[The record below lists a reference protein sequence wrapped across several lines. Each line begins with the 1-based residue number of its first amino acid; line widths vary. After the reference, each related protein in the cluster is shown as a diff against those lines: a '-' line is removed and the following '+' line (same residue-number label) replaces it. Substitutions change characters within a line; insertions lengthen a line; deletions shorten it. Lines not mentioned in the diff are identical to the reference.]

1 MRWGQPLWNKKKTM
15 KSCVSSA
22 CDYSGPSQ
30 PHREIRTELADPST
44 PPPTLPPHYY
54 ILVLRGK
61 HVPQRSANRKVIH
74 QQNEIINVIN
84 TCSHIH
90 IPPSWNRPG
99 GSVVVVVLWGGGTLE
114 GSARHLSTRR
124 SLSPLSHQ
132 GVWGNFGLILLTL
145 FNDVDVVK
153 APVLWG
159 CESESHQAICSIKS
173 AQKN

>member
-1 MRWGQPLWNKKKTM
+1 MCFIGLWLQRPVAASQGNQNRAGRSPYPSPPYPAPPLLH
-15 KSCVSSA
+15 SSA
-22 CDYSGPSQ
+22 AWEACATEVCQPQSHTSTKWNNKCHKHMQ
-30 PHREIRTELADPST
+30 PHPYSA
-44 PPPTLPPHYY
+44 
-54 ILVLRGK
+54 VLKSARG
-61 HVPQRSANRKVIH
+61 V
-74 QQNEIINVIN
+74 
-84 TCSHIH
+84 
-90 IPPSWNRPG
+90 G
-99 GSVVVVVLWGGGTLE
+99 GGGGVVGGGTLE

-159 CESESHQAICSIKS
+159 CESESHQEICSIKS